1 MKVLV
6 TGGAGFIGSNVCDAL
21 AGAGYEVVA
30 LDNLSTGK
38 RTNLAP
44 GIGLIEADL
53 RDLGLATILLRE
65 RPDTICHLAAQIDV
79 RKSVADPV
87 FDAEVNLIGMLRLL
101 EAAVAAKVRH
111 VVFASSGG
119 ACYGEQEQFPARE
132 DHPTRPVSPYGVA
145 KAASE
150 LYLGYYAAQHAL
162 PYTALRYANVYGP
175 RQDPH
180 GEAGVVAIFAELLL
194 QKKECTLFGDGGQ
207 TRDFVFVGDVARANL
222 LAVQLGGARAGGA
235 FNIGTGRETSI
246 VALHAKMAALAGA
259 SSLPRFAPAKP
270 GEQRRSVIDPAKA
283 GKVLGWRPEVTLEQ
297 GLAATL
303 DYFRHPPRG

>member
-1 MKVLV
+1 VKVLV

-21 AGAGYEVVA
+21 AAAGHEVVA

-38 RTNLAP
+38 RKNLAP
-44 GIGLIEADL
+44 AIRLVEMDL
-53 RDLGLATILLRE
+53 RDPGLGAVLLKE
-65 RPDTICHLAAQIDV
+65 HPDAVSHHAAQIDV

-87 FDAEVNLIGMLRLL
+87 FDAEVNLLGLLRLL
-101 EAAVAAKVRH
+101 EASVAAKVRQ

-119 ACYGEQEQFPARE
+119 ACYGEQEYFPARE

-150 LYLGYYAAQHAL
+150 LYLGYYAAQYGL
-162 PYTALRYANVYGP
+162 QYTALRYANVYGP

-180 GEAGVVAIFAELLL
+180 GEAGVVAIFSELLL
-194 QKKECTLFGDGGQ
+194 RGKECTLFGDGGQ
-207 TRDFVFVGDVARANL
+207 TRDFVFVGDVARANA
-222 LAVQLGGARAGGA
+222 LAIQLGGARAAGA
-235 FNIGTGRETSI
+235 FNIGTGRETS
-246 VALHAKMAALAGA
+246 VLELQAKMAALAGSA
-259 SSLPRFAPAKP
+259 APPKLAPAKP

-297 GLAATL
+297 GLAQTL
-303 DYFRHPPRG
+303 DYFRKQPRG